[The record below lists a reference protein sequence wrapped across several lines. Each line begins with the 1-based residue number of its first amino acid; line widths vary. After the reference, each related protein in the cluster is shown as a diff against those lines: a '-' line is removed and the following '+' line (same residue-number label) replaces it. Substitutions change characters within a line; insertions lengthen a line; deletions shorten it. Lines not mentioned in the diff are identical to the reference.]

1 MGNVAIS
8 RNVTILGSGG
18 FRIFGIDSSNRIGL
32 FENCPIGL
40 FELEI
45 SKNHFLIEKNVSKIR
60 KWFFENFKQKVQC

>member
-1 MGNVAIS
+1 MKNDTILT
-8 RNVTILGSGG
+8 NVTILASGG

-45 SKNHFLIEKNVSKIR
+45 SKNHFLIEKNVSIASR
-60 KWFFENFKQKVQC
+60 FFVEN